1 MGSQGVTSRA
11 GPPAAGPRGAPG
23 AGVRGEPREG
33 ARGWRGGARARGGGS
48 LALKLPGVGGGGG
61 TRAGEPETASQFIY
75 KPCASR
81 PPARPPGT
89 RAAASSLLPA
99 PARAQPAAPALAPLQ
114 RQ

>member
-1 MGSQGVTSRA
+1 MELRGHIPSGS
-11 GPPAAGPRGAPG
+11 AAGPRGARG
-23 AGVRGEPREG
+23 AGIRREPGEG
-33 ARGWRGGARARGGGS
+33 TGGWRGGTRTRGGGS
-48 LALKLPGVGGGGG
+48 LAPKLPGGGGGDG

-114 RQ
+114 RR

>member
-1 MGSQGVTSRA
+1 MGPG
-11 GPPAAGPRGAPG
+11 GAQE
-23 AGVRGEPREG
+23 AGVHGEPVEG
-33 ARGWRGGARARGGGS
+33 ARGWRGGARARDGGS
-48 LALKLPGVGGGGG
+48 LAPKLQGGGGDGG

-89 RAAASSLLPA
+89 RAAASSLLPS
-99 PARAQPAAPALAPLQ
+99 PARAQPAALALAPLQ